1 MFGDIF
7 YSKNP
12 QNFNLDSFTWKILI
26 IIDTLGLVYKENC
39 CIWIKPQ
46 ESFTTSYKNTKT
58 TVIVPLKQPNVTTY
72 IFVCDL

>member
-12 QNFNLDSFTWKILI
+12 QNFDLYIFTWESLI
-26 IIDTLGLVYKENC
+26 IIDTLGLVYKENW

-46 ESFTTSYKNTKT
+46 ESFTTSYKNTKNTKT
-58 TVIVPLKQPNVTTY
+58 TVTVPLKQPNVT
-72 IFVCDL
+72 IFKK